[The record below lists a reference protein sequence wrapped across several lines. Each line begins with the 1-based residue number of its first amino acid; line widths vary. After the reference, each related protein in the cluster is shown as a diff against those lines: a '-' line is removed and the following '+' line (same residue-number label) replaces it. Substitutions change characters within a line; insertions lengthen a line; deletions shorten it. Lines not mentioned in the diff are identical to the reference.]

1 MHSFVGVGDDP
12 CVILMVGGRPDE
24 GSILYPRNDTA
35 LKHGAGVEQ
44 DTPEPDEAYAPFPRW
59 RLGRP
64 DGWDALPWSRS
75 S

>member
-1 MHSFVGVGDDP
+1 VVVMFGSRNP
-12 CVILMVGGRPDE
+12 E
-24 GSILYPRNDTA
+24 GSILYPRDETA

-44 DTPEPDEAYAPFPRW
+44 DTPSPHEAYASFPHW

-64 DGWDALPWSRS
+64 DGWDDLPWSTS